1 MAADGTV
8 NRCVRAVCQ
17 IFGVRLAWSLSGEL
31 ATGWGR
37 SQEIAQRRELD
48 HAPRLHARFEALL

>member
-31 ATGWGR
+31 ATG
-37 SQEIAQRRELD
+37 
-48 HAPRLHARFEALL
+48 FEALL